1 MAFTA
6 AGSLLRFPHPS
17 NSSRTQVNQ
26 VKTPAAI
33 NCQKQEV
40 VKSSLVSSSKK
51 TLKIARD
58 AGEGVFGLS
67 FLGTDAVKISLEIL
81 KSNVPKTNK
90 LASQVQIFIETGM
103 LNCRFFTLLAVA
115 GSLLGS
121 FMCLL
126 EGCSLTLDSFFAIFL
141 QHQTVDGGQSMR
153 YLVEA
158 MEMYLLGTGM
168 LNFGF
173 SMYAMFV
180 RVGKMQTEHN
190 NNLQHPILSA
200 TARSN
205 LHQKILTSGMERQWV
220 SQAKS
225 KLGRALLM
233 MLQAGTVDKFKYVNV
248 STALDLVCFAGAIF
262 IISTSLFLLSRMIDK
277 PQGKEE

>member
-1 MAFTA
+1 M
-6 AGSLLRFPHPS
+6 
-17 NSSRTQVNQ
+17 NQ

-158 MEMYLLGTGM
+158 MGT
-168 LNFGF
+168 
-173 SMYAMFV
+173 YI
-180 RVGKMQTEHN
+180 HI
-190 NNLQHPILSA
+190 H
-200 TARSN
+200 
-205 LHQKILTSGMERQWV
+205 
-220 SQAKS
+220 
-225 KLGRALLM
+225 
-233 MLQAGTVDKFKYVNV
+233 
-248 STALDLVCFAGAIF
+248 
-262 IISTSLFLLSRMIDK
+262 
-277 PQGKEE
+277 